1 VTRRDRWVVLGGA
14 ITLAVLATYAVL
26 QLRVSTD
33 ISHFLPGADEARLA
47 EISTQLAHSTLTRTV
62 ILSLEAPTPEES
74 LSAARQLA
82 DALRPN
88 PEIARL
94 RVGPPDGFAEASYRL
109 LFPHRYQLLFEHPE
123 QEWPAMLTSEG
134 IAAAASKLKLELLSP
149 TGILLERIAGK
160 DPLLAFPSL
169 LERLEAVNSG
179 ALRVEDGQYLS
190 QDGRHAILFVET
202 KHSPFDGAVQA
213 PFLEQVQ
220 AAFTRVNQDH
230 GAALVLEQS
239 SLSRYA
245 VASEKIIRQ
254 DINRISGVSTL
265 AIALLF
271 LLLFRSARILVLSF
285 VPLLFGIAAGIAASM
300 AWFGEI
306 HGLTLA
312 FGSTLIGVCVD
323 YPIHFLNHHSLIP
336 SPDGPRGTLRRIRW
350 ALVLGAGT
358 TLAGFVGLAGTTFP
372 GMRELALFASAGI
385 VAALAATY
393 WLLPPLSAAVP
404 PRVALHQACAEA
416 AGRLLRLGAA
426 HRRQL
431 ALLPLAALVLCA
443 FGLPRVRWSDD
454 LSGLNRID
462 EGLRREDERVRS
474 EVSRMDSSRLIVAA
488 AANDAQA
495 LAINDRIQEAMTEAR
510 SAGELGGFSSLHSL
524 LFSEQL
530 QARNTAARLANLANG
545 ERVIDGFAAL
555 GFRPEAL
562 ADFSRELAGPAPGP
576 LTLTEV
582 LQSPLGDLVR
592 PFRADL
598 GQRVGLVTLVR
609 DVSDAEAIRR
619 RLAPIEGAY
628 YFDQEEFLARTYG
641 RYRRRTLEVVS
652 LGILVMFGTVFLKY
666 RRWRPTL
673 AAGLPALVASATT
686 LAILG
691 LAGVVTNVL
700 HVVSLLL
707 VLSAGEDY
715 AVFLIES
722 ASEPRFLNASA
733 VSIALCCFA
742 TVLGFG
748 LLGLSAMPALRAIG
762 MTTGIGVLISL
773 VLAPTALLLLPKVEP
788 AP

>member
-1 VTRRDRWVVLGGA
+1 L
-14 ITLAVLATYAVL
+14 
-26 QLRVSTD
+26 
-33 ISHFLPGADEARLA
+33 
-47 EISTQLAHSTLTRTV
+47 
-62 ILSLEAPTPEES
+62 
-74 LSAARQLA
+74 
-82 DALRPN
+82 
-88 PEIARL
+88 
-94 RVGPPDGFAEASYRL
+94 
-109 LFPHRYQLLFEHPE
+109 
-123 QEWPAMLTSEG
+123 
-134 IAAAASKLKLELLSP
+134 
-149 TGILLERIAGK
+149 
-160 DPLLAFPSL
+160 L

-190 QDGRHAILFVET
+190 QDGRHAILFLET

-220 AAFTRVNQDH
+220 EAFNRVNHDH
-230 GAALVLEQS
+230 GAALSLEQS

-271 LLLFRSARILVLSF
+271 LLLFRSARILLLSF
-285 VPLLFGIAAGIAASM
+285 VPLLFGIAAGVAASM

-323 YPIHFLNHHSLIP
+323 YPLHFLNHHSLIP

-358 TLAGFVGLAGTTFP
+358 TLAGFVGLAGTSFP

-416 AGRLLRLGAA
+416 AGRLLSFGAT

-495 LAINDRIQEAMTEAR
+495 LAINDRISEAMTEAQ

-524 LFSEQL
+524 LFSESL
-530 QARNTAARLANLANG
+530 QARNAAARLANLPNG
-545 ERVIDGFAAL
+545 KRVIDGFAAM
-555 GFRPEAL
+555 GFRPEAF
-562 ADFSRELAGPAPGP
+562 AGFSRELAGPAPGP
-576 LTLTEV
+576 LTLIEV

-592 PFRADL
+592 PFRTDLGADR

-609 DVSDAEAIRR
+609 DVSNPEAIRR

-700 HVVSLLL
+700 HLVSLLL

-748 LLGLSAMPALRAIG
+748 LLGLSAMPALKAIG

-773 VLAPTALLLLPKVEP
+773 VLAPTALVLLPKVEP